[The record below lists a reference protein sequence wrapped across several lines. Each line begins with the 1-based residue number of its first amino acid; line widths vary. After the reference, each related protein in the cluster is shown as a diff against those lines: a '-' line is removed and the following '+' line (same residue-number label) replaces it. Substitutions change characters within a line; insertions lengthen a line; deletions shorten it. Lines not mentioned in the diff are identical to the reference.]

1 MKVADWDKHA
11 ELEWPKYKGV
21 ENRFC
26 PAGVYEYPED
36 ESKELGVRFQ
46 INSQKWGFLTSVVE
60 RHLLT
65 KSLSCIPCKTCDIKV
80 PDQDIT

>member
-1 MKVADWDKHA
+1 VADWDKHA

-46 INSQKWGFLTSVVE
+46 INSQK
-60 RHLLT
+60 
-65 KSLSCIPCKTCDIKV
+65 
-80 PDQDIT
+80 